1 MDINPLVI
9 NAVGFTATGF
19 SILMWLPQ
27 ARTTWQSRNNAVRLA
42 GISETTQWL
51 LVGGYLLWSVFGLLS
66 GSLWVAAPSVVAL
79 PVAMATIVLI
89 HRGRRLPEATRSVPI
104 LSVSET
110 VSMAPITASTPIIS
124 TDADVAVGETVTA
137 EPYTNSGIIPILS

>member
-9 NAVGFTATGF
+9 NAIGFTATGF

-51 LVGGYLLWSVFGLLS
+51 LVGGYLLWSAFGLLS

-89 HRGRRLPEATRSVPI
+89 HRGRRLPEPTRSVPI

-110 VSMAPITASTPIIS
+110 VSMAPITAATPIIS

-137 EPYTNSGIIPILS
+137 EPYTNTGIIPILS

>member
-9 NAVGFTATGF
+9 NAIGFTATGF

-27 ARTTWQSRNNAVRLA
+27 ARTTWQGRNNAVRLA

-51 LVGGYLLWSVFGLLS
+51 LVGGYLLWSAFGLLS

-79 PVAMATIVLI
+79 PVAMATIVVI
-89 HRGRRLPEATRSVPI
+89 HRGRRLPEPTRSVPI

-110 VSMAPITASTPIIS
+110 VSMAPITAATPIIS

-137 EPYTNSGIIPILS
+137 EPYTNTGIIPILS